1 MTDWVAY
8 MDDSTKSKRISWIQ
22 GLNMG
27 GTSDWALDLAGW
39 FTGIKANGSIGWTVE
54 PDDPNCYPNAWPKTL
69 EDLDA
74 NIGKV
79 PIPCRGMALMDILT
93 KDLADAVD
101 KYREVSSSDDYKQR
115 VCCRSQRS
123 LNLICLSLM
132 NPD

>member
-8 MDDSTKSKRISWIQ
+8 MDDNTKAKRISWIQ

-27 GTSDWALDLAGW
+27 GISDWALDLGGW
-39 FTGIKANGSIGWTVE
+39 FSGIKENGTIGWTVE
-54 PDDPNCYPNAWPKTL
+54 PDNLDCDRNAWPKTL

-79 PIPCRGMALMDILT
+79 PIHCRGMALMDILT
-93 KDLADAVD
+93 KELAGAVD

-115 VCCRSQRS
+115 VCHRCQHS
-123 LNLICLSLM
+123 LNLFFAYL
-132 NPD
+132 